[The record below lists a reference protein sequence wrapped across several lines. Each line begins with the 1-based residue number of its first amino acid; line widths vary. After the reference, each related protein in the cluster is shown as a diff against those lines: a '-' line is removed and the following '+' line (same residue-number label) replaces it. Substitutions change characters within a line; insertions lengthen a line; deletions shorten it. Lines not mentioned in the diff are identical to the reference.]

1 MENHKFDARARS
13 PWTPLK
19 NVTKVSVSPSKSR
32 IDGSITI
39 PGSKSLTNRA
49 LIMSALAN
57 GKSKVSGILKSD
69 DSYWCIDSLKKLG
82 VNVDVQNETAY
93 IEGKGGQ
100 WDSGNL
106 YIGAAGT
113 IARFLPGALAVSSEG
128 IWEIEASKSMSKRPV
143 SPLIDALREL
153 GAEIKYLRN
162 EGHYPLLIK
171 GQEIFGGEVSLSGSI
186 SSQFISGL
194 LIAAPYFKETGKV
207 ERYMT
212 SKLYE
217 RVVHAFEPVIGLV
230 QALSYPIGI
239 VVMLGGGLFVMI
251 GNREKGFDMIAKAI

>member
-1 MENHKFDARARS
+1 
-13 PWTPLK
+13 
-19 NVTKVSVSPSKSR
+19 
-32 IDGSITI
+32 
-39 PGSKSLTNRA
+39 
-49 LIMSALAN
+49 
-57 GKSKVSGILKSD
+57 
-69 DSYWCIDSLKKLG
+69 
-82 VNVDVQNETAY
+82 
-93 IEGKGGQ
+93 
-100 WDSGNL
+100 
-106 YIGAAGT
+106 
-113 IARFLPGALAVSSEG
+113 
-128 IWEIEASKSMSKRPV
+128 MSKRPV

-162 EGHYPLLIK
+162 EVHYPLLIK
-171 GQEIFGGEVSLSGSI
+171 GLELFGGEVSLSGSI

-217 RVVHAFEPVIGLV
+217 RVVAFEPVIGLV